1 MGLERDRGTQCG
13 QEQGNER
20 RRGLANSPRSG
31 CGSGGSVSVRSGCGL
46 HASPEGARQV
56 LLRGASSETR
66 SRRIENQNTQSG
78 RPQGE
83 GIALLRWWVPPPSAG
98 PAAAQRGPVLRTH
111 WQKQRA
117 GSRRCCRRRFTT
129 AAAFHTCP
137 PPTNPL
143 PSPRAPQQ
151 TTAAPPHPAAMAHAR
166 TPCLPWLSPPA
177 SPVHR
182 RAAARWCGCGAVGV
196 RVTCLSGGS
205 AAGVASGCKFRNA

>member
-1 MGLERDRGTQCG
+1 MPAPPACPGCHHLRPLCTAG
-13 QEQGNER
+13 R
-20 RRGLANSPRSG
+20 RRGGA
-31 CGSGGSVSVRSGCGL
+31 VAVRSGCGL

-117 GSRRCCRRRFTT
+117 GSRRCCRSCWPKGLNKREREGWGKCEVLGHRRRMLT
-129 AAAFHTCP
+129 AMWRP
-137 PPTNPL
+137 PPHRH
-143 PSPRAPQQ
+143 PSFLQPQSAQ
-151 TTAAPPHPAAMAHAR
+151 AQLGCQPH
-166 TPCLPWLSPPA
+166 
-177 SPVHR
+177 
-182 RAAARWCGCGAVGV
+182 G
-196 RVTCLSGGS
+196 
-205 AAGVASGCKFRNA
+205 